1 MDREPPDL
9 FDVFLSHSHEDATI
23 VEELGRV
30 LSDREE
36 HFRVWLDK
44 WVLIPGDHWQQDMA
58 RGLEQARTCAVC
70 LGKNTPRGWF
80 KEEIERALN
89 RQVSDKAF
97 RVIPVLLPY
106 ADPNVVDGYLELRTW
121 VDFKKGIADKDA
133 IYILACGIIGRAP
146 GRLDREDLGVPS
158 KIIDQI
164 RDNLEKIKSYRDSKL
179 IDDSVAI
186 EYQKRLLDI
195 KFGIGN

>member
-1 MDREPPDL
+1 L
-9 FDVFLSHSHEDATI
+9 
-23 VEELGRV
+23 
-30 LSDREE
+30 
-36 HFRVWLDK
+36 
-44 WVLIPGDHWQQDMA
+44 
-58 RGLEQARTCAVC
+58 
-70 LGKNTPRGWF
+70 

-106 ADPNVVDGYLELRTW
+106 DDPNVVDGYLELRTW

-146 GRLDREDLGVPS
+146 GRLDREDLVVPS

-164 RDNLEKIKSYRDSKL
+164 RDNLEKIKSLS
-179 IDDSVAI
+179 
-186 EYQKRLLDI
+186 
-195 KFGIGN
+195 